1 MRAFLFCYIL
11 ALSACANAPPA
22 LAQGPGQP
30 IEACLSAAGQDHA
43 ARRACIGVATA
54 ACIESDDAMA
64 STAGMVMCAQGER
77 SQWAALSQRY
87 ATTLRARESATQ
99 NAMLDAMIAAQPQ
112 WAQTRCAYVASYYE
126 GGSLARYLGAACM
139 RDAEAELAL
148 DLYARLHDDN

>member
-1 MRAFLFCYIL
+1 MRAFLFCSFL
-11 ALSACANAPPA
+11 ALSACATAPPA
-22 LAQGPGQP
+22 QAQGSSQP
-30 IEACLSAAGQDHA
+30 IEACLAAAGQDHA
-43 ARRACIGVATA
+43 ARRACIGVVTW

-87 ATTLRARESATQ
+87 AATLRVRESEAQ
-99 NAMLDAMIAAQPQ
+99 KAMLDAMIAAQPQ
-112 WAQTRCAYVASYYE
+112 WAQTRCAYAASYYE

>member
-1 MRAFLFCYIL
+1 MRAVLLCSILIL
-11 ALSACANAPPA
+11 AACASAPPVR
-22 LAQGPGQP
+22 AQTSNEP
-30 IEACLSAAGQDHA
+30 IEACLAAAGQSHA
-43 ARRACIGVATA
+43 ARRACVGARTD

-87 ATTLRARESATQ
+87 AATLRARESETQ
-99 NAMLDAMIAAQPQ
+99 KAMLDAMIAAQPQ
-112 WAQTRCAYVASYYE
+112 WAQTRCAYAASYYE